1 MSSIKDRALRERVTG
16 RKVVITGASSGIGEA
31 LANRLGDAGA
41 KVLLVARSAE
51 KLEEMKHGIESR
63 GGAAFVYPGDLSD
76 ADDTQRLISA
86 VLAEHGQVD
95 ILVNNAG
102 ISIRRSIQKS
112 YDRVH
117 DFERTLALN
126 FLGAVRLIMGF
137 LPGMR
142 AQKQGQ
148 ILNVSTI
155 GVQVNVPRYGAYIAS
170 KAALDAFSRVLA
182 VEALEDGIKVT
193 TVYMP
198 LVKTPMMK
206 STTIYDAFPMR
217 TAEQAADLIV
227 EGIVHQP
234 KRVAIPAR
242 NLDVDEKIP
251 VTFPGSAKCIGRKIH
266 GSAIYVRVLLR
277 TSNGCTR
284 AALPNCNLAQ
294 LRMIAGKLHL
304 SDLRL
309 DVVQSVCVAVR
320 CDVIDLYLHL
330 TGQRNRRATRS
341 DKSQIQ
347 KYQRIWEGIGGQE
360 SAILEIFDMGSKRR
374 SSASV
379 ATELSSP

>member
-1 MSSIKDRALRERVTG
+1 MSSIKDSALRERVAG

-51 KLEEMKHGIESR
+51 KLDEMKQAIESR

-76 ADDTQRLISA
+76 ADDTQRLISI
-86 VLAEHGQVD
+86 VLAEHGQVG

-117 DFERTLALN
+117 DFERTLSLN

-148 ILNVSTI
+148 VLNVSTI

-182 VEALEDGIKVT
+182 VEALKDGVKVT
-193 TVYMP
+193 TIYMP

-217 TAEQAADLIV
+217 TAEQATDLIV
-227 EGIVHQP
+227 DGIIHQP
-234 KRVAIPAR
+234 KRVAVPVGNLFEFAYGVAPNTIDRILNAAYQLYPESGDKKDQREPLTGDAAMFQKVFKAVTRRAKRR
-242 NLDVDEKIP
+242 N
-251 VTFPGSAKCIGRKIH
+251 AGRK
-266 GSAIYVRVLLR
+266 
-277 TSNGCTR
+277 
-284 AALPNCNLAQ
+284 
-294 LRMIAGKLHL
+294 
-304 SDLRL
+304 
-309 DVVQSVCVAVR
+309 
-320 CDVIDLYLHL
+320 
-330 TGQRNRRATRS
+330 
-341 DKSQIQ
+341 
-347 KYQRIWEGIGGQE
+347 
-360 SAILEIFDMGSKRR
+360 
-374 SSASV
+374 
-379 ATELSSP
+379 

>member
-1 MSSIKDRALRERVTG
+1 LFQLGYDPPVSANQDSALRERVVG
-16 RKVVITGASSGIGEA
+16 RAVVVTGASSGIGEA
-31 LANRLGDAGA
+31 LANRLGNAGA
-41 KVLLVARSAE
+41 KILLVARSSE
-51 KLEEMKHGIESR
+51 KLDEMRQGIEAR
-63 GGAAFVYPGDLSD
+63 GGTAFVYAADLSD
-76 ADDTQRLISA
+76 AGDTQRLIA
-86 VLAEHGQVD
+86 TVLAEHGHVD

-117 DFERTLALN
+117 DFERTLSLN

-227 EGIVHQP
+227 EGIIHQP
-234 KRVAIPAR
+234 KRVAIPVG
-242 NLDVDEKIP
+242 NLFEFAYGVAPNAIDRVLNAAYQLYPESGDKKDQRAP
-251 VTFPGSAKCIGRKIH
+251 VTGD
-266 GSAIYVRVLLR
+266 
-277 TSNGCTR
+277 
-284 AALPNCNLAQ
+284 AAMFQ
-294 LRMIAGKLHL
+294 K
-304 SDLRL
+304 
-309 DVVQSVCVAVR
+309 VFKAV
-320 CDVIDLYLHL
+320 
-330 TGQRNRRATRS
+330 TRRARRRGDAS
-341 DKSQIQ
+341 RPSQ
-347 KYQRIWEGIGGQE
+347 K
-360 SAILEIFDMGSKRR
+360 
-374 SSASV
+374 
-379 ATELSSP
+379 